1 MELIRVCKGNCEY
14 KVPDYKEKEYLALGY
29 SVLNDDG
36 TVRIHGK
43 PVTLEDY
50 KLRLGELESE
60 NLKLKEALS
69 EADTQLQKE
78 REEHIAL
85 KSAYDTLTS
94 SDKEE
99 ETNSSTTVKRATKV
113 K

>member
-14 KVPDYKEKEYLALGY
+14 MVPD

-36 TVRIHGK
+36 TVRIHGR

-50 KLRLGELESE
+50 KLRLGELEAE
-60 NLKLKEALS
+60 NQKLKEALS
-69 EADTQLQKE
+69 EANVQLQLEKDE
-78 REEHIAL
+78 YTTL

-94 SDKEE
+94 SNGTE
-99 ETNSSTTVKRATKV
+99 ETNSSTTEKKATKT

>member
-14 KVPDYKEKEYLALGY
+14 MVPDFKEKEYLALGY

-36 TVRIHGK
+36 TVRIHGR

-50 KLRLGELESE
+50 KLRLGELEAE
-60 NLKLKEALS
+60 NQKLKEALS
-69 EADTQLQKE
+69 EANAQLQLE
-78 REEHIAL
+78 RDEYTTL

-94 SDKEE
+94 SNDAEG
-99 ETNSSTTVKRATKV
+99 TNSSTAAKKATKT